1 MMPKWQ
7 LGRQMSGYDKMSII
21 SSNRFKFDIWLLR
34 FRAGAYIAPHVD
46 TVTDR
51 RHYRLNIFIKP
62 AKVGGEFR
70 VGSAI
75 YQNRFMAFFRPDIS
89 IHSVSKVEVGTRYV
103 LSIGFT
109 LKGK

>member
-1 MMPKWQ
+1 MQLVSGKW
-7 LGRQMSGYDKMSII
+7 IP
-21 SSNRFKFDIWLLR
+21 FDLWLLR
-34 FRAGAYIAPHVD
+34 FKVGAYIPPHTD
-46 TVTDR
+46 KVTDR